1 MRARIGYFDG
11 IGNASELRENATAD
25 ASEGARTVIP
35 LKQEK
40 PDFTRRQVLT
50 LAVGSL
56 LSFQIPCA
64 YAYPEDQAR
73 YETRP
78 GVIAWAREVSARTGL
93 NERSILAVLSKARH
107 VKTSKR
113 LMEKASGDMAPV
125 RDWRLY
131 RRRFL
136 TDERIKKG
144 AKFMRRQAEW
154 LTYAQERWGIP
165 GSILTALLGIETLYG
180 QSLGRFRVL
189 DVLTTLSFD
198 HERRSAFFREELA
211 AYLVLCK
218 KGHFNPVTQRGSYAG
233 AVGMP
238 QFMPTNILKYGVD
251 LDSDGKIDLLHSAP
265 DAIAST
271 ANLMYHFGWNKDVP
285 LEWSCTC
292 SASHA
297 FDLDAGGIA
306 ANTTLQNLLDAG
318 VEPLEAINAPATT
331 RVLLIDLPQTDE
343 TGARD
348 VMWFIG
354 SENFVSLLKYNR
366 SYFYAQSVAELA
378 KAIEKELTEES
389 ERLFF

>member
-1 MRARIGYFDG
+1 MIK
-11 IGNASELRENATAD
+11 N
-25 ASEGARTVIP
+25 
-35 LKQEK
+35 
-40 PDFTRRQVLT
+40 PDLMRRQVLKLVAGSFFT
-50 LAVGSL
+50 L
-56 LSFQIPCA
+56 QIPCA
-64 YAYPEDQAR
+64 YAFTDNQAR
-73 YETRP
+73 YEMRP
-78 GVIAWAREVSARTGL
+78 DVIDWAGKVSARYGL
-93 NERSILAVLSKARH
+93 KERAILAVLSKARH

-113 LMEKASGDMAPV
+113 LMEKGTAEIAPV

-144 AKFMRRQAEW
+144 TKFMRRNAEW
-154 LTYAQERWGIP
+154 LTYSEDRWGIP
-165 GSILTALLGIETLYG
+165 ASILTALLGIETLYG

-211 AYLVLCK
+211 AYLVLCE

-251 LDSDGKIDLLHSAP
+251 LDGDGKIDLLHSAP

-271 ANLMYHFGWNKDVP
+271 ANLVHHYGWNKDVP

-292 SASHA
+292 SVSHA
-297 FDLDAGGIA
+297 FDLDAGGIV

-318 VEPLEAINAPATT
+318 VEPLEAIDAPATT
-331 RVLLIDLPQTDE
+331 KVLLIDLPQTDE

-348 VMWFIG
+348 VQWFIG

-366 SYFYAQSVAELA
+366 SYFYAQCVAELA
-378 KAIEKELTEES
+378 EAIETELTEES